1 LVGEQHLADR
11 GAVKWRTVAD
21 LEVDRHK
28 LGSRGALHE
37 HRAISLQHGVVRGLA
52 GARRDLTQAGDDQF
66 GRFIAAEQRPAEGQ
80 DLVSEAVNARDKE
93 TDVGPLI
100 SEQAARSVEAQ
111 VARAVTEGATV
122 EAGGRRRGAF
132 FEPTVLTGRP
142 ADSPALQEEVFG
154 PVLPLIP
161 FEHFEDALTAANLG
175 PYGLQAALFTRHLN
189 RVMQAFQTPDVG
201 RVVTNHSTAIR
212 VENLPFGGTK
222 MSGNAREGL
231 HETLL
236 DMTEQKTLLMSG
248 VFPA

>member
-1 LVGEQHLADR
+1 VLRVGNP
-11 GAVKWRTVAD
+11 
-21 LEVDRHK
+21 VD
-28 LGSRGALHE
+28 E
-37 HRAISLQHGVVRGLA
+37 
-52 GARRDLTQAGDDQF
+52 T
-66 GRFIAAEQRPAEGQ
+66 
-80 DLVSEAVNARDKE
+80 

-100 SEQAARSVEAQ
+100 SEQAAQKVEAQ
-111 VARAVTEGATV
+111 VARAVAEGATV

-132 FEPTVLTGRP
+132 FEPTVLTGLP

-161 FEHFEDALTAANLG
+161 FERFEEALTAANLG
-175 PYGLQAALFTRHLN
+175 PYGLQAALFTRDLK
-189 RVMQAFQTPDVG
+189 RVMQAFQTLDVG
-201 RVVTNHSTAIR
+201 TVVTNHSTAIR